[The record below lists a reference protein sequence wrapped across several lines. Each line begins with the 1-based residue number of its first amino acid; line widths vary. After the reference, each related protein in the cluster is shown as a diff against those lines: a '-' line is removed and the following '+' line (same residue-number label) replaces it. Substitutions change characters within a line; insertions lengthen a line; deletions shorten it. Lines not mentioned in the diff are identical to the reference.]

1 MSSEWNLVD
10 RCGVVGIVRLA
21 FVLVVVAVVA
31 AAVALSGMAAAGDDA
46 PFDRTC
52 ATDAGRMT
60 PPGPPYRAG
69 DVRLGRLYFLGLG
82 RRHRWRL
89 RRGADGTLKIPV
101 VVGDGEP
108 VTVRIMPLGR
118 TRARLDFDMA
128 QWAREGR
135 RVADG
140 DGQRAVRFH
149 TCPAGTVRF
158 TDGTPS
164 PWTGYPGGFLVDRP
178 GCARLTVT
186 AKGMRTVRRRIALG
200 VAVSR
205 CRA

>member
-1 MSSEWNLVD
+1 MKTVSVF
-10 RCGVVGIVRLA
+10 VPVLA
-21 FVLVVVAVVA
+21 IGA
-31 AAVALSGMAAAGDDA
+31 AIAAGSPGAPAAQRDA

-52 ATDAGRMT
+52 AGDAGPMQA
-60 PPGPPYRAG
+60 PGPPYGSA
-69 DVRLGRLYFLGLG
+69 DVRLGRLFFIGLD
-82 RRHRWRL
+82 RRHSWRL

-101 VVGDGEP
+101 VVRGGEP
-108 VTVRIMPLGR
+108 VTVRITPLDR
-118 TRARLDFDMA
+118 TRARLDFDVA
-128 QWAREGR
+128 QWRREGR

-149 TCPAGTVRF
+149 ACPPGTRRF
-158 TDGTPS
+158 TDGTPN

-178 GCARLTVT
+178 GCALLTASAT
-186 AKGMRTVRRRIALG
+186 GMRTVRRRVAVG